1 LLNLGNTNG
10 KGDAMKIQTDQTSV
24 LGVQENQSSTSK
36 TGSGASFQGVLA
48 QEVEKTLAS
57 SSESSDASATSALS
71 AKALGVS
78 SMLAVEETAQLE
90 TVSETEQK
98 VMEHIDSLLDKWE
111 NYAQA
116 LKAPSEGE
124 DLRQAYGCL
133 EDIQSEVQE
142 LKGAS
147 PNLGVDNPNLQ
158 SMVDEIEIMTVTEQ
172 IKFNR
177 GDYL

>member
-1 LLNLGNTNG
+1 
-10 KGDAMKIQTDQTSV
+10 MKIQTNQYGV
-24 LGVQENQSSTSK
+24 LGPQEASSTPSQG
-36 TGSGASFQGVLA
+36 TGGSFEGVLA
-48 QEVEKTLAS
+48 QEVEKTLGS
-57 SSESSDASATSALS
+57 GSEAGETAAASALS

-78 SMLAVEETAQLE
+78 SMLAVEETAQTE
-90 TVSETEQK
+90 PVSGTEQK

-116 LKAPSEGE
+116 LKAPTSEDG
-124 DLRQAYGCL
+124 LRQAYNCL

-142 LKGAS
+142 LKETS
-147 PNLGVDNPNLQ
+147 PNLGFDNPNLQ
-158 SMVDEIEIMTVTEQ
+158 SMVDEIDIMAVTEQ